1 MIFITVMRFSWMAE
15 CRNTVREICST
26 FNVSRAVAQDM
37 QQLIATGA
45 SAADCNAIA
54 TQAYMLCNQVGA

>member
-1 MIFITVMRFSWMAE
+1 MTFITAMRFSWMAE

-37 QQLIATGA
+37 QRLIATGA
-45 SAADCNAIA
+45 SAEDCNAIA
-54 TQAYMLCNQVGA
+54 TAAHLLCNQAGA

>member
-1 MIFITVMRFSWMAE
+1 MIFITAMRFSWMAE

-37 QQLIATGA
+37 QQMIATGA
-45 SAADCNAIA
+45 SAKDCNAIA
-54 TQAYMLCNQVGA
+54 AAAYLLCNQIGA

>member
-1 MIFITVMRFSWMAE
+1 MTFINAMRFSWLAE
-15 CRNTVREICST
+15 YRNTVREICNT

-37 QQLIATGA
+37 QRLIATGA

-54 TQAYMLCNQVGA
+54 TQVYMLCNQVGA